1 MLRMK
6 SGSFVPMSL
15 PYVHGVGESFGSDS
29 EGFLSIRRAASEG
42 LQECRCPAGAHA
54 ERRSIDERTRAE
66 CSELM
71 AVMVLDDTAA
81 GRGCRSP

>member
-1 MLRMK
+1 MPKHKLLA
-6 SGSFVPMSL
+6 SFPMSICMV
-15 PYVHGVGESFGSDS
+15 YGVGELRKRLRRLPVHPARRRGRFAGS
-29 EGFLSIRRAASEG
+29 
-42 LQECRCPAGAHA
+42 CCPAGAHA
-54 ERRSIDERTRAE
+54 ERRSIDERTCAE